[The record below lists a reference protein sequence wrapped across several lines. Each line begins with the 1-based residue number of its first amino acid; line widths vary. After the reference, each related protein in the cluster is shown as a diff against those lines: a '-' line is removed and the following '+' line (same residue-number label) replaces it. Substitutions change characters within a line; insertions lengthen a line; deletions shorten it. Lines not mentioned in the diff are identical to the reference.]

1 MKVIAAVVGVLLSIP
16 VLALG
21 GLAPASDLGL
31 PPEADLAPMVLS
43 HPNITLSA
51 AAASDVRGGIADSR
65 VLGVLLVLAEDHT
78 LDWVGPIR
86 TGHSYYVRGTRR
98 ISNHSFGRAVDIISV
113 DGARVSS
120 TNLGALQAVRTL
132 LSLPDP
138 LRPDEVGSPWRVPSY
153 GSFTD
158 SSHQLHIHVGF
169 SNK

>member
-21 GLAPASDLGL
+21 GLGSASEPVLALEGDLPA
-31 PPEADLAPMVLS
+31 MVLS
-43 HPNITLSA
+43 HPNIELSSS
-51 AAASDVRGGIADSR
+51 AASDIRNGIADPQ

-86 TGHSYYVRGTRR
+86 TGHSYYVRGTLRV
-98 ISNHSFGRAVDIISV
+98 SNHSFGRAVDIISV

-120 TNLGALQAVRTL
+120 SNLGALQTVRTL

-138 LRPDEVGSPWRVPSY
+138 LRPDEVGSPWRLPSY

-169 SNK
+169 SSK